1 MCHLTGDQ
9 KKNVIFINKSGS
21 SPWKKPVIEKKN
33 TLKECHSTVSELNGN
48 FLPTEQVPCVR

>member
-1 MCHLTGDQ
+1 MSLTGDQ

-21 SPWKKPVIEKKN
+21 SPWKKPVIEKD

-48 FLPTEQVPCVR
+48 FLPTGQVPCVR